1 MYRIFYNHVA
11 NYTNKMKMIL
21 SKLHK
26 SSSSTAFITKSLH
39 KNVAPTFTKVKGQFL
54 NENVKLNAEKDLM

>member
-1 MYRIFYNHVA
+1 
-11 NYTNKMKMIL
+11 MIL

-39 KNVAPTFTKVKGQFL
+39 ENVAPTFTKVKRQFL

>member
-1 MYRIFYNHVA
+1 
-11 NYTNKMKMIL
+11 MIL

-26 SSSSTAFITKSLH
+26 SSSSTAFITKSLY